1 MAIYS
6 TAILWLSLVS
16 NDYKIVSISEHSDC
30 EILSLP
36 FYSAG
41 LMEFWIIQDILLIES
56 SLEIILPSDSGLYY
70 EFE

>member
-41 LMEFWIIQDILLIES
+41 LREFWIIQDILLIES